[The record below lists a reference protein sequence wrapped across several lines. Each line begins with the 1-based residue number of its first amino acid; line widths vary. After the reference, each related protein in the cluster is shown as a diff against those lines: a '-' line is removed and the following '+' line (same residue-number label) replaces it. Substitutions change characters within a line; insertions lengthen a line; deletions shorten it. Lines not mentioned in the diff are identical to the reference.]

1 MDILAKIGQL
11 NSTDRNAVIV
21 LIETLYQQELKRQ
34 RKMLKVWHK

>member
-1 MDILAKIGQL
+1 MDILAKIRQL
-11 NSTDRNAVIV
+11 NSTDRNAVLV